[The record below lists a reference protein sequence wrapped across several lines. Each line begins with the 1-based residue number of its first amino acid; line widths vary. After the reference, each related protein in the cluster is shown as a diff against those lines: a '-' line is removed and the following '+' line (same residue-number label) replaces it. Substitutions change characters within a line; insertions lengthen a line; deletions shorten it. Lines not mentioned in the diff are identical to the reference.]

1 MSHTSV
7 IQSVIKRDGSVV
19 PFDVRKI
26 RHAIEMAF
34 RDEYKGEVSQETL
47 NEIHQLAENVATKM
61 QDSPSVEE
69 IQDKVEELLMEA
81 GYHAVAKSYI
91 LYRDKRRHAREL
103 KKVYTGSEHPSL
115 HYKNKKGDLLPIDFE
130 QVRHRIAQA
139 CSNFEPQCSY
149 QEIFDEAVHHLYDG
163 IREDELRLAIVLAAR
178 SKIEK
183 EPDYQYVC
191 ADLLLQDIEQEVTL
205 TFQEFVKKGI
215 EVKRLAPELGKFDLN
230 KLAKALVPAR
240 NKLFTYQ
247 AVQTLYDRYLLHD
260 GGRRIESP
268 QYFWMRIAMGLSLQ
282 EKDKDDRA
290 IEFYNVLSQ
299 HLFVSGTP
307 TLFNSGTLHP
317 QLSSCYLQTM
327 EDSLEGIFKIITDNA
342 RLSKWA
348 GGLGNDWTPVRATG
362 ALIRGT
368 NGTTQG
374 VVPFL
379 KINNDTIVAVNQGG
393 KRKGV
398 CCAYLE
404 TWHLDL
410 EDFLELRKNTGDE
423 RRRTHDMNTANWI
436 PDLFMKRVKQQGTW
450 TLFNPGET
458 ADLHDL
464 YGKAFEKRYLEYE
477 KMAKEGKLKQHK
489 TVLALDLWRKMI
501 SMLFET
507 GHPWITFKDPS
518 NIRSA
523 QTHAGVVHSS
533 NLCTEILLNTST
545 TETAVCNLGSINL
558 PLHMKQ
564 GKLDDQLLAKTITT
578 AIRMLDNVIDLNF
591 YPTPEAKTANTRHRA
606 VGLGLMGFQD
616 ALYIMNIP
624 YDSQEAVDFADRS
637 MELISYHAIFASSK
651 LATERGKYSTYEG
664 SKWSQGLL
672 PIDTIDML
680 EKERGETVTMNRDHH
695 LDWKPVREHIKAHGM
710 RNCQTMAIAPTATI
724 AQIAGVTQSIE
735 PTFAHL
741 FSKSNL
747 SGEFITINRYL
758 HRHLKDLGLWDQNMV
773 DELKYYDGSV
783 QNIPSIPDSI
793 KRVYKTAFEIEPVW
807 IIECASRRQKWIDM
821 GQSLDLYIR
830 DPNGRK
836 LSEMYLLAWE
846 KGLKTTYYL
855 RAQSATQVEKS
866 TLDVNAKGIQPRWM
880 KSKSA
885 SSMIQVDRGPAA
897 CRIDDPTCES
907 CQ

>member
-1 MSHTSV
+1 MYTSA
-7 IQSVIKRDGSVV
+7 IQGVIKRDGTLV
-19 PFDVRKI
+19 PFDGLKI
-26 RHAIEMAF
+26 QRAIEKAF
-34 RDEYKGEVSQETL
+34 KDEYKGELNPDILQEIK
-47 NEIHQLAENVATKM
+47 ELALAASTKF
-61 QDSPSVEE
+61 QDTPSVEE
-69 IQDKVEELLMEA
+69 IQDQVEELLMEA
-81 GYHAVAKSYI
+81 GHHAVAKSYI
-91 LYRDKRRHAREL
+91 LYREKRRHAREL
-103 KKVYTGSEHPSL
+103 KKAFEGKSFPSL
-115 HYKNKKGDLLPIDFE
+115 HYKTKEGALLPINFDQIF
-130 QVRHRIAQA
+130 QRISEA
-139 CSNFEPQCSY
+139 CKNFEPQCSSK
-149 QEIFDEAVHHLYDG
+149 EVFDEAVHHMYDG
-163 IREDELRLAIVLAAR
+163 IREHELKLALVLAAR

-191 ADLLLQDIEQEVTL
+191 AELLLQDIELEVAL

-215 EVKRLAPELGKFDLN
+215 QVKRLTPDLETFDLK
-230 KLAKALVPAR
+230 KLSNALVPAR

-260 GGRRIESP
+260 EGRRIETP
-268 QYFWMRIAMGLSLQ
+268 QYFWMRVAMGLALH
-282 EKDKDDRA
+282 EKNKEEKA

-299 HLFVSGTP
+299 HLFVSSTP
-307 TLFNSGTLHP
+307 TLFNSATLHP

-374 VVPFL
+374 IVPFL

-458 ADLHDL
+458 ADLHEL
-464 YGKAFEKRYLEYE
+464 YGQAFEKRYEEYE

-489 TVLALDLWRKMI
+489 TLLALDIWRKMI

-507 GHPWITFKDPS
+507 GHPWMTFKDPS

-523 QTHAGVVHSS
+523 QSHVGVVHSS
-533 NLCTEILLNTST
+533 NLCTEILLNTNAS
-545 TETAVCNLGSINL
+545 ETAVCNLGSINL
-558 PLHMKQ
+558 PLHMKN
-564 GKLDDQLLAKTITT
+564 GKLDEELLNKTVDT
-578 AIRMLDNVIDLNF
+578 AVRMLDNVIDLNF
-591 YPTPEAKTANTRHRA
+591 YPTAEARNANMRHRP
-606 VGLGLMGFQD
+606 VGLGQMGFQD
-616 ALYIMNIP
+616 ALYIMNVP
-624 YDSQEAVDFADRS
+624 YDSEEAVEFSDRS
-637 MELISYHAIFASSK
+637 MELISYYAILASSK
-651 LATERGKYSTYEG
+651 LAKERGKYSTYEG

-672 PIDTIDML
+672 PIDTIDLL
-680 EKERGETVTMNRDHH
+680 EKARGEKVSMNRDIH
-695 LDWKPVREHIKAHGM
+695 LDWKPLREHVKAHGM
-710 RNCQTMAIAPTATI
+710 RNSQVMAIAPTATI

-758 HRHLKDLGLWDQNMV
+758 HQQLKELGIWDQNLI

-783 QNIPSIPDSI
+783 QNIPSIPEAI
-793 KRVYKTAFEIEPVW
+793 KRVFKTAFEIEPIW

-866 TLDVNAKGIQPRWM
+866 TLDINAKGIQPRWM
-880 KSKSA
+880 KNKSA
-885 SSMIQVDRGPAA
+885 SSMIQVDRVPSA